1 MWQPPQQ
8 QPPPPPP
15 PPLLGSPTMEAERG
29 AARAQQLHHHHHH
42 HHHQPQ
48 PGSAQAQALAG
59 GGDQPPPPPPP
70 PQQPPQT
77 AAPVGAA
84 GASASG
90 PSAAAAA
97 TPTPP
102 GGPGGR
108 GELSLPGILHFIQHE
123 WARFEAEKSRW
134 EAERAELQAQVA
146 FLQGE
151 RKGQENLKTDLV
163 RRIKMLEYALKQE
176 RSKYHKLKFGTEL
189 NQGEKKPDAS
199 EPVSNGPAEPI
210 SLEST
215 HFMWK
220 EGRQLLRQYLEE
232 VGYTDTIL
240 DMRSKRVRALL
251 GRCSMELNGATEP
264 SGLGA
269 GPASGPP
276 GLNGGESL
284 LVKQIEEQ
292 IKRNAGKEAKDRI
305 SSAVMEKLPFL
316 QGCEEDDSDE
326 EEDLENLPLE
336 TQRQHKKQ
344 RVKLVNKP
352 LMPEV
357 EDDDDD
363 EDSEDALSEFDFL
376 GSGENGEGSGDTR
389 RAGDGNE
396 LETRRVKLQGMLAD
410 LRDVDGLPPK
420 PSMPSAIPSQPRSHE
435 GALGFSSDVFI
446 MDTIGGGEVS
456 LGDLADLTVTN
467 DNELSCDLS
476 DSKDAFKKTWNP
488 KFTLRSHYDGIRAL
502 VFHHVE
508 SALVTASEDGT
519 LKLWNLQ
526 KTVAAKKN
534 AALDVEPV
542 YAFRAHRGPVLS
554 VAMGCNSE
562 SCYSGGLDTRIRCW
576 RIPDLS
582 MDPYDGYD
590 PGVLSRVLEGHS
602 DAVWGLAF
610 SPLKN
615 RLASC
620 SADGTVR
627 IWDPNSSSS
636 SDSPCLSTY
645 NVESE
650 HGIPTSITFS
660 SVNPV
665 HMVAAFQTGYA
676 VLYDVEASCPVLTL
690 ESRPASGASQ
700 INQVVSHPTQ
710 PVTITAHDDR
720 GIRFLDNRTGK
731 AVHSMVA
738 HLDAVTCL
746 AADPNGV
753 FLMSG
758 SHDCSLRLWN
768 LDNKTCTQEITAHR
782 KKHDEAIHDVAFH
795 PSKALIA
802 SAGADALAKVFV

>member
-1 MWQPPQQ
+1 I
-8 QPPPPPP
+8 
-15 PPLLGSPTMEAERG
+15 
-29 AARAQQLHHHHHH
+29 LHGFH
-42 HHHQPQ
+42 
-48 PGSAQAQALAG
+48 
-59 GGDQPPPPPPP
+59 GDLNQPPPP
-70 PQQPPQT
+70 PQQPSS
-77 AAPVGAA
+77 A
-84 GASASG
+84 ASASG
-90 PSAAAAA
+90 RA
-97 TPTPP
+97 
-102 GGPGGR
+102 
-108 GELSLPGILHFIQHE
+108 ELSLPGILHFIQHE

-176 RSKYHKLKFGTEL
+176 RSKYHKLKFGTDL
-189 NQGEKKPDAS
+189 NPGEKKPDTS
-199 EPVSNGPAEPI
+199 EPVSNGPVEPL
-210 SLEST
+210 SLDSNQ
-215 HFMWK
+215 FMWK

-240 DMRSKRVRALL
+240 DMRSKRVRSLL
-251 GRCSMELNGATEP
+251 GRCSMELNGAAEP
-264 SGLGA
+264 SSLGT

-305 SSAVMEKLPFL
+305 SSTVMEKIPFL
-316 QGCEEDDSDE
+316 QGCEEEDSDE
-326 EEDLENLPLE
+326 EEDLESLPLE

-344 RVKLVNKP
+344 RVKLTNKP

-357 EDDDDD
+357 EDEDDD

-420 PSMPSAIPSQPRSHE
+420 PAMPPAIPGQPRPHE
-435 GALGFSSDVFI
+435 GSLGFSSDVFI

-502 VFHHVE
+502 
-508 SALVTASEDGT
+508 DGT

-542 YAFRAHRGPVLS
+542 YAFRAHRGPVLA

-562 SCYSGGLDTRIRCW
+562 YCYSGGLDTRIRCW

-582 MDPYDGYD
+582 MDPYDGYGRD
-590 PGVLSRVLEGHS
+590 PNMLSNVLDGHT

-610 SPLKN
+610 SPSKN

-627 IWDPNSSSS
+627 IWDPSS
-636 SDSPCLSTY
+636 SDAPCLSTY
-645 NVESE
+645 NTESE
-650 HGIPTSITFS
+650 NGIPTSVTFS
-660 SVNPV
+660 ITDPA
-665 HMVAAFQTGYA
+665 HAVAAFQTGFA
-676 VLYDVEASCPVLTL
+676 VLYDVETSVPVLTL
-690 ESRPASGASQ
+690 ESRPANGASQ
-700 INQVVSHPTQ
+700 INQVVSHPNQ
-710 PVTITAHDDR
+710 PITITAHDDR

-782 KKHDEAIHDVAFH
+782 KKHEEAIHDVAFH